1 MNKKFSTLLM
11 AGLLGAGPLCGSA
24 WAADVTPAT
33 INGSRLKVVKL
44 PTDSNGNPANPSGS
58 YIVVADANNNSEA
71 DAGDYLLK
79 VTVDAKTGKVLTY
92 EGLQLKAEQDIEN
105 LAPVTWSFSEI
116 SVTDANGKS
125 DGYLYSLYNAEV
137 GAYLTTDASLDVI
150 TAKDKS
156 SHDASNDQY
165 ARFSVQDA
173 NQHANR
179 FTQKCG
185 LYLYKA
191 DNSTITNV
199 LEITVSVSAK
209 ASTASQLLLCELSE
223 KVLAGTE
230 LNVLNDVVG
239 GEGFALTFKDDDK
252 AFETNILKD
261 QNLKVFYVPT
271 KIAMGAGEVPAGMY
285 LATDYPESLIET
297 DQITKKADFEACT
310 FIAVDAD
317 KNYDIHK
324 ADRESGIGFDFTT
337 VKGDAFNYYNGTD
350 KKELSTPGE
359 IYVGNAR
366 FEIVVA
372 NPLAGYETYNLRLPE
387 IRVAAKTTE
396 HANKKNVYVGT
407 IKDQLKNYLLTSATA
422 VNLSTTNSTLYAPTG
437 LLNAEDVPAVY
448 TIKFVSGEKELKEGE
463 ASEYAQYLA
472 PILKTNLGYRAYQFA
487 SVGEADENDPM
498 YQYVVTA
505 VDQANKTITFY
516 NRLTKAKIAMSL
528 YHSEEDAENVYTV
541 FVANKNA
548 ANRVENFYVEEVS
561 GTADQSLVYDTP
573 LPLHKKKVQ
582 LTKIDYTTIDKF
594 ATFMNREEGAGVV
607 KFRLAKNSVADAVFY
622 AGANRTTG
630 KDKEITTGVMKAWED
645 YADNFELIK
654 SKDSLL
660 VVTDYVYNY
669 KDDADNEKD
678 VWRKSVEKDTVAFY
692 TYKIKLFDDENEYY
706 VTASENGFVQLDN
719 VAESGATDFIIRE
732 NPDGSIALIKDKGS
746 KNGAA
751 LAFMEVETHYAF
763 VTALDDEENAWIM
776 RRYLDRV
783 PGASLKTFIE
793 EEAGAI
799 SLEAVAQ
806 HISMQA
812 TEGGFVSAKDGEG
825 KIAIATE
832 VSDDLK
838 FWVEP
843 QDDKANIP
851 SFYIANAGR
860 YMYYAEDSASYAPK
874 NKEQY
879 TFGDEETKLIFKA
892 GELINADTLKTT
904 VDNKTVYVAEK
915 GNPSK
920 NVKAGLG
927 NFLYQIVK
935 FEEGSDE
942 YVIRK
947 ANTNYYVRNIN
958 GQLTLNWGRKDA
970 LKVHI
975 ESQEAPT
982 ANESIDVITLKVIA
996 GEGNV
1001 TIVGAQGKK
1010 VVISNI
1016 LGQVIANTVV
1026 TSNNAAIAAPAGIV
1040 VVAVEGEAAVKA
1052 IVK

>member
-1 MNKKFSTLLM
+1 MNKKFSTLFTM
-11 AGLLGAGPLCGSA
+11 GLLATGSLCSSA
-24 WAADVTPAT
+24 WAADPIAAK
-33 INGSRLKVVKL
+33 INGSSLQAVKL
-44 PTDSNGNPANPSGS
+44 TDDAGKAIDPSGS
-58 YIVVADANNNSEA
+58 YIIVADANGNGVAEK
-71 DAGDYLLK
+71 GEY
-79 VTVDAKTGKVLTY
+79 VLTVTANAKNGALEY
-92 EGLQLKAEQDIEN
+92 KGHALSATEDLED
-105 LAPVTWSFSEI
+105 LASLTWSFSEI
-116 SVTDANGKS
+116 PVKDANGKA
-125 DGYLYSLYNAEV
+125 DGYLYSLYNAGV
-137 GAYLTTDASLDVI
+137 GAYLTTDANLDLI
-150 TAKDKS
+150 TNKAKS
-156 SHDASNDQY
+156 SHDASKDQY
-165 ARFSVQDA
+165 ARFSVQDG
-173 NQHANR
+173 NLHADR
-179 FTQKCG
+179 FKQKDG

-191 DNSTITNV
+191 DNKTITNA
-199 LEITVSVSAK
+199 LEVAATISAK
-209 ASTASQLLLCELSE
+209 ASAASPLILCELSE

-230 LNVLNDVVG
+230 LDVLNDVMG

-252 AFETNILKD
+252 YETNILKD
-261 QNLKVFYVPT
+261 QNLKVFYVSKAIP
-271 KIAMGAGEVPAGMY
+271 MGNGNIPSGMY
-285 LATDYPESLIET
+285 LATDYPESLIGT

-310 FIAVDAD
+310 FIAVDGD

-324 ADRESGIGFDFTT
+324 ADRANGIGFDFTT

-350 KKELSTPGE
+350 KKELSEPGE
-359 IYVGNAR
+359 IYVGNAH

-387 IRVAAKTTE
+387 IRVAADKTTE
-396 HANKKNVYVGT
+396 HANKKDVYVGT
-407 IKDQLKNYLLTSATA
+407 IKDQRKNYLLTSATA
-422 VNLSTTNSTLYAPTG
+422 ADLSTTNSTLYAPTG

-448 TIKFVSGEKELKEGE
+448 TIQFVSGEKELKEGQ
-463 ASEYAQYLA
+463 ASEYGQYLA
-472 PILKTNLGYRAYQFA
+472 PILKTNVSRSYLFA
-487 SVGEADENDPM
+487 SVGEANGNDPM

-541 FVANKNA
+541 FA
-548 ANRVENFYVEEVS
+548 ASKDAAHRVENFYVEEVS
-561 GTADQSLVYDTP
+561 GPADQSLVYDTP
-573 LPLHKKKVQ
+573 LFLHKKKVL

-607 KFRLAKNSVADAVFY
+607 KFRLAKNSVADGVFY
-622 AGANRTTG
+622 AGAARVG
-630 KDKEITTGVMKAWED
+630 KDKEIATGAMKAWED

-654 SKDSLL
+654 SDDSLL
-660 VVTDYVYNY
+660 IVTDYVYNY

-706 VTASENGFVQLDN
+706 VTATENGLVQLSD
-719 VAESGATDFIIRE
+719 VAESAATDFIIRE
-732 NPDGSIALIKDKGS
+732 NPDGSIALIKDKGNR
-746 KNGAA
+746 NGAA

-763 VTALDDEENAWIM
+763 VTALDDEENAWRM
-776 RRYLDRV
+776 KRYLDRV
-783 PGASLKTFIE
+783 PGANLKTFIE
-793 EEAGAI
+793 EESGAI

-806 HISMQA
+806 HVSMQA
-812 TEGGFVSAKDGEG
+812 TEGGFVAAKDGEG

-832 VSDDLK
+832 VSDALK

-860 YMYYAEDSASYAPK
+860 YMYYAKDSALYAPK
-874 NKEQY
+874 NKDQY
-879 TFGDEETKLIFKA
+879 TFGSNDTKLIFKA
-892 GELINADTLKTT
+892 GELVNADTLKTT

-958 GQLTLNWGRKDA
+958 GQLTLDWGRKDA
-970 LKVHI
+970 LKVTI

-982 ANESIDVITLKVIA
+982 ANEGVEVSEVKVIA
-996 GEGNV
+996 GEGNL
-1001 TIVGAQGKK
+1001 TIAGAQGKK

-1016 LGQVIANTVV
+1016 LGQVVANTVIA
-1026 TSNNAAIAAPAGIV
+1026 SDNAVIAAPAGVV